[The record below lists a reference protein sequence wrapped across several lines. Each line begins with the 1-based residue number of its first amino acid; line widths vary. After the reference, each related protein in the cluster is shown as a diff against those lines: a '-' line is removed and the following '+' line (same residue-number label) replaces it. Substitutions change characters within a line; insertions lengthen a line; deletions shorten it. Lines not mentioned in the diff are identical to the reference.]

1 LLKGTLIIVSGPT
14 ASGKTSLSIELA
26 KKYDA
31 EIISADSRQFYV
43 GMDIG
48 TAKASK
54 SEQAEVAHHFLD
66 VLAPNESYN
75 AGKFETDVVN
85 FLVEYFA
92 RKSVAILVGGSGLYI
107 NAVKNGFD
115 PLPSTTAEVREKW
128 SKLLFE
134 NGIEFL
140 QKELLRLDPDYYDKV
155 DLNNHQRV
163 QRALEAIDQTG
174 ETFTSLRTSSIKNRS
189 FKMVEIQIIPE
200 REKLYERINKRV
212 DQMMRAG
219 LLEEVKS
226 LAAFKDENALQ
237 TVGYKELFDYMSG
250 AYSLEAAVE
259 KIKQHTRNFAKRQY
273 TWFKKNAGD
282 LILPEPDLNEASKHL
297 EKIISV

>member
-1 LLKGTLIIVSGPT
+1 MQGTLIIVSGPT

-48 TAKASK
+48 TAKATPH
-54 SEQAEVAHHFLD
+54 EQAEVPHHFLD
-66 VLAPNESYN
+66 VLSPNERYN
-75 AGKFETDVVN
+75 AGKFETDVLN
-85 FLVEYFA
+85 FLKEYFT
-92 RKSVAILVGGSGLYI
+92 RKSAAILVGGSGLYI

-128 SKLLFE
+128 TQLLLE
-134 NGIEFL
+134 KGIEFL
-140 QKELLRLDPDYYDKV
+140 QNELLRLDPDYYDLV

-174 ETFTSLRTSSIKNRS
+174 KTFTSLRTSSLKDRP

-200 REKLYERINKRV
+200 REMLYERINKRV
-212 DQMMRAG
+212 DDMMRQG
-219 LLEEVKS
+219 LLEEVRS
-226 LAAFKDENALQ
+226 LIEFKDDNALQ
-237 TVGYKELFDYMSG
+237 TVGYKELFDYLSG
-250 AYSLEAAVE
+250 TYPLEQAIE

-282 LILPEPDLNEASKHL
+282 FILSEPDLNEASKHL

>member
-1 LLKGTLIIVSGPT
+1 LQGTLIIISGPT

-31 EIISADSRQFYV
+31 EIISADARQFYV

-48 TAKASK
+48 TAKVSK
-54 SEQAEVAHHFLD
+54 SEQAEIPHHFLD

-75 AGKFETDVVN
+75 AGKFETDVLN
-85 FLVEYFA
+85 FLEDYFA

-115 PLPSTTAEVREKW
+115 PLPSTTPEMREKW
-128 SKLLFE
+128 SQLLFE

-140 QKELLRLDPDYYDKV
+140 QKELLRLDPDYYDIV

-174 ETFTSLRTSSIKNRS
+174 KTFTSLRTSSVKNRS

-200 REKLYERINKRV
+200 REMLYDRINERV

-226 LAAFKDENALQ
+226 LVAFKDENALQ
-237 TVGYKELFDYMSG
+237 TVGYKELFDHLSG
-250 AYSLEAAVE
+250 VYSLEEAIE

-282 LILPEPDLNEASKHL
+282 LILSEPDLNEASKHL
-297 EKIISV
+297 KKIISV

>member
-1 LLKGTLIIVSGPT
+1 LQGTLIIISGPT

-31 EIISADSRQFYV
+31 EIISADARQFYV

-48 TAKASK
+48 TAKVSK
-54 SEQAEVAHHFLD
+54 SEQAEIPHHFLD

-75 AGKFETDVVN
+75 AGKFETDVLN
-85 FLVEYFA
+85 FLEDYFA

-107 NAVKNGFD
+107 NAVKKGFD
-115 PLPSTTAEVREKW
+115 PLPSTNPEVREKW
-128 SKLLFE
+128 SQLLFE

-140 QKELLRLDPDYYDKV
+140 QKELLKLDPDYYDFV

-174 ETFTSLRTSSIKNRS
+174 KTFTSLRTSSVKNRS
-189 FKMVEIQIIPE
+189 FKMVEIQLIPE
-200 REKLYERINKRV
+200 REMLYNRINERV

-219 LLEEVKS
+219 LLEEVKT
-226 LAAFKDENALQ
+226 LVAFKDENALQ
-237 TVGYKELFDYMSG
+237 TVGYKELFDHLSG
-250 AYSLEAAVE
+250 VYSLEEAIE

-282 LILPEPDLNEASKHL
+282 LILSEPDLNEASKHL
-297 EKIISV
+297 KKIISV

>member
-1 LLKGTLIIVSGPT
+1 LQGTLIIISGPT

-31 EIISADSRQFYV
+31 EIISADARQFYV

-48 TAKASK
+48 TAKVSK
-54 SEQAEVAHHFLD
+54 SEQAEIPHHFLD

-75 AGKFETDVVN
+75 AGKFETDVLN
-85 FLVEYFA
+85 FLEDYFA

-115 PLPSTTAEVREKW
+115 PLPSTTPEMREKW
-128 SKLLFE
+128 SQLLFE

-140 QKELLRLDPDYYDKV
+140 QKELLRLDPDYYDIV

-174 ETFTSLRTSSIKNRS
+174 KTFTSLRTSSVKNRS

-200 REKLYERINKRV
+200 REMLYDRINERV

-226 LAAFKDENALQ
+226 LVAFKDENALQ
-237 TVGYKELFDYMSG
+237 TVGYKELFDHLSG
-250 AYSLEAAVE
+250 VYSLEEAIE

-282 LILPEPDLNEASKHL
+282 LILSEPDLNEASKHL
-297 EKIISV
+297 Q

>member
-1 LLKGTLIIVSGPT
+1 MQGTLIIISGPT

-31 EIISADSRQFYV
+31 EIISADARQFYV

-48 TAKASK
+48 TAKVSK
-54 SEQAEVAHHFLD
+54 SEQAEIPHHFLD

-75 AGKFETDVVN
+75 AGKFETDVLN
-85 FLVEYFA
+85 FLEDYFA

-107 NAVKNGFD
+107 NAVKKGFD
-115 PLPSTTAEVREKW
+115 PLPSTTPEVREKW
-128 SKLLFE
+128 SQLLFE

-140 QKELLRLDPDYYDKV
+140 QKELLKLDPDYYDFV

-174 ETFTSLRTSSIKNRS
+174 KTFTSLRTSSVKNRS
-189 FKMVEIQIIPE
+189 FKMVEIQLIPE
-200 REKLYERINKRV
+200 REMLYDRINERV

-226 LAAFKDENALQ
+226 LVAFKDENALQ
-237 TVGYKELFDYMSG
+237 TVGYKELFDHLSG
-250 AYSLEAAVE
+250 VYSLEEAIE

-282 LILPEPDLNEASKHL
+282 LILSEPDLNEASKHL
-297 EKIISV
+297 KKIISV

>member
-1 LLKGTLIIVSGPT
+1 MQGTLIIISGPT

-31 EIISADSRQFYV
+31 EIISADARQFYV

-48 TAKASK
+48 TAKVSK
-54 SEQAEVAHHFLD
+54 SEQAEIPHHFLD

-75 AGKFETDVVN
+75 AGKFETDVLN
-85 FLVEYFA
+85 FLEDYFA

-115 PLPSTTAEVREKW
+115 PLPSTTPEMREKW
-128 SKLLFE
+128 SQLLFE

-140 QKELLRLDPDYYDKV
+140 QKELLRLDPDYYDIV

-174 ETFTSLRTSSIKNRS
+174 KTFTSLRTSSVKNRS

-200 REKLYERINKRV
+200 REMLYDRINERV

-226 LAAFKDENALQ
+226 LVAFKDENALQ
-237 TVGYKELFDYMSG
+237 TVGYKELFDHLSG
-250 AYSLEAAVE
+250 VYSLEEAIE

-282 LILPEPDLNEASKHL
+282 LILSEPDLNEASKHL
-297 EKIISV
+297 KKIISV

>member
-1 LLKGTLIIVSGPT
+1 MLKGTLIIVSGPT

-31 EIISADSRQFYV
+31 EIISADSRQFYI

-54 SEQAEVAHHFLD
+54 SEQVQVAHHFLD

-75 AGKFETDVVN
+75 AGKFETDVLN
-85 FLVEYFA
+85 FLEDYFT
-92 RKSVAILVGGSGLYI
+92 RKQVAILVGGSGLYI

-115 PLPSTTAEVREKW
+115 PLPSTTSEVREKW

-140 QKELLRLDPDYYDKV
+140 QSELLRLDPDYYDIV
-155 DLNNHQRV
+155 DLSNHQRV

-174 ETFTSLRTSSIKNRS
+174 ETFTSLRTSSIKNRP

-200 REKLYERINKRV
+200 REILYDRINKRV
-212 DQMMRAG
+212 DDMMRQG

-226 LAAFKDENALQ
+226 LIPFRDENALQ

-250 AYSLEAAVE
+250 AYSLDAAVE

-282 LILPEPDLNEASKHL
+282 FILSEPDLNEASKHL

>member
-1 LLKGTLIIVSGPT
+1 MQGTLIIISGPT

-31 EIISADSRQFYV
+31 EIISADARQFYV

-48 TAKASK
+48 TAKVSK
-54 SEQAEVAHHFLD
+54 SEQAEIPHHFLD

-75 AGKFETDVVN
+75 AGKFETDVLN
-85 FLVEYFA
+85 FLEDYFA

-115 PLPSTTAEVREKW
+115 PLPSTTPEMREKW
-128 SKLLFE
+128 SQLLFE

-140 QKELLRLDPDYYDKV
+140 QKELLRLDPDYYDIV

-174 ETFTSLRTSSIKNRS
+174 KTFTSLRTSSVKNRS

-200 REKLYERINKRV
+200 REMLYDRINERV

-226 LAAFKDENALQ
+226 LVAFKDENALQ
-237 TVGYKELFDYMSG
+237 TVGYKELFDHLSG
-250 AYSLEAAVE
+250 VYSLEEAIE

-282 LILPEPDLNEASKHL
+282 LILSKPDLNEASKHL
-297 EKIISV
+297 KKIISV